1 MVERDL
7 AQDSSIGVREWVKG
21 RETPTERLN
30 RTLTRARRKF
40 RAAASFFRAWG
51 VREFLSFLPL
61 WR

>member
-1 MVERDL
+1 MVERDH
-7 AQDSSIGVREWVKG
+7 AQDSSIGLREWVKG
-21 RETPTERLN
+21 RETLTDRLN
-30 RTLTRARRKF
+30 RALTRSRRKV